1 MAGEEVKTKGK
12 CSELIDKVSRLAE
25 KELNVKGSRTQVGG
39 AEIYS
44 VTIGL
49 GGIAAVVGVACEESS
64 GLSASASLFYSNIKR
79 SVDALEWLLAYNYHS
94 PGYWL
99 LVDEGGEKVLTYM
112 VTPSDSWDPEAAL
125 VALTY
130 AAKALVDAASILG
143 VEEGEGKAGSGEEK
157 GVES

>member
-1 MAGEEVKTKGK
+1 LAGEEGKTKGR
-12 CSELIDKVSRLAE
+12 CSELIEKVSILAE
-25 KELNVKGSRTQVGG
+25 KELNVKGSRTQFGE

-44 VTIGL
+44 VTVGL
-49 GGIAAVVGVACEESS
+49 GSVAAVVGVACEESS
-64 GLSASASLFYSNIKR
+64 GLSASASLFYSNIRR

-112 VTPSDSWDPEAAL
+112 VTPSDPWDPEAAL
-125 VALTY
+125 VAFTY

-143 VEEGEGKAGSGEEK
+143 VVEGKENAELDDEEGK
-157 GVES
+157 